1 MPGVQKKIAI
11 GILRHIQSVEERPGF
26 NFRALQIRRDV
37 RNAIVGRDAM
47 TDNPAYVARNLDDL
61 PEILAEIFSQCA
73 EGGMVFPFI
82 ACAISPNGNVCVF
95 RVEPAGNEI
104 LAEHYENQPFRLPMT
119 ITVVDQKNEVAVV
132 EIDDGGNIVRH

>member
-1 MPGVQKKIAI
+1 MGK
-11 GILRHIQSVEERPGF
+11 
-26 NFRALQIRRDV
+26 DT
-37 RNAIVGRDAM
+37 M

-82 ACAISPNGNVCVF
+82 ACAISPNGN
-95 RVEPAGNEI
+95 EI

>member
-1 MPGVQKKIAI
+1 MAPT
-11 GILRHIQSVEERPGF
+11 LM
-26 NFRALQIRRDV
+26 
-37 RNAIVGRDAM
+37 GRDAM
-47 TDNPAYVARNLDDL
+47 TDNPPYVARNLDDL

-73 EGGMVFPFI
+73 EGGMVFPFMR
-82 ACAISPNGNVCVF
+82 ARLAPTAMSASF
-95 RVEPAGNEI
+95 AWSRPANEI

>member
-47 TDNPAYVARNLDDL
+47 TDN
-61 PEILAEIFSQCA
+61 
-73 EGGMVFPFI
+73 
-82 ACAISPNGNVCVF
+82 
-95 RVEPAGNEI
+95 
-104 LAEHYENQPFRLPMT
+104 FRL
-119 ITVVDQKNEVAVV
+119 A
-132 EIDDGGNIVRH
+132 GGGGAPAPARPAQENAPPYLQ

>member
-1 MPGVQKKIAI
+1 
-11 GILRHIQSVEERPGF
+11 
-26 NFRALQIRRDV
+26 
-37 RNAIVGRDAM
+37 M

-61 PEILAEIFSQCA
+61 PEILAQIFSQCA

-82 ACAISPNGNVCVF
+82 ACAISPNGNLASF
-95 RVEPAGNEI
+95 AWSRPATKSSPNT
-104 LAEHYENQPFRLPMT
+104 MS